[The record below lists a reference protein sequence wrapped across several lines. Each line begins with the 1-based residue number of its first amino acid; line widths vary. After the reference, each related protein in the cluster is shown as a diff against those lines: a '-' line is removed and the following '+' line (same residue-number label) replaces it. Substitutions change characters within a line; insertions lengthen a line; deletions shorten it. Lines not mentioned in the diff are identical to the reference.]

1 MGDRRRRRDQGKP
14 QHLGPGLGRRRPD
27 SRMSERVA
35 TSERARERETGG
47 KRDAADGRGSR
58 LCIGGKKTHGLLVG
72 RFQFL

>member
-1 MGDRRRRRDQGKP
+1 
-14 QHLGPGLGRRRPD
+14 
-27 SRMSERVA
+27 MSERVA